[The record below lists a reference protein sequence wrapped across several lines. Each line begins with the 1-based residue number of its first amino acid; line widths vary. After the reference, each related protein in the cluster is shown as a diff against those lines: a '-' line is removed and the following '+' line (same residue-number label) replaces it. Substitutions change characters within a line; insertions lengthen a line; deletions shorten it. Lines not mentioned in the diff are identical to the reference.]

1 MSRRNELIFTI
12 FGDAAVL
19 SVVYFISWKASAIN
33 ASLTSWH
40 SLLGNL
46 IVVIFWLFLF
56 QTFDLYESR
65 HKIQII
71 SELFKLFKVFC
82 IGLLII
88 FGLAYLVNI
97 DFMKAHGFVPS
108 YLVMLPSILIWRF
121 FWRGLIGEYVKTLP
135 EKVLIFQ
142 NGDSL
147 DSYNHFNVVKK
158 IKLDK
163 VNPTI
168 SEAVLNYDNVEGII
182 IESNGSDKKNILS
195 VISRLA
201 NTKFEIFI
209 SPKLYPVIYQYFL
222 VQKIPDSPFL
232 KVIFHPL
239 SSWDQFL
246 KKVVDI
252 ILSLVTL
259 FILAPFLMLT
269 ALLIRIDSKGSIL
282 YKQRRS
288 GFRGKEFILYKFRSM
303 ISDAEKHTG
312 PVWAEKNDQRITRMG
327 RILRPL
333 RIDELPQLL
342 NVLRG
347 DMSFVGPRPE
357 RPAFVEQLREV
368 IPLYTLRLTVHPGI
382 TGLAQVQH
390 AYDVSVEHVKRKL
403 EYDLRYIN
411 NMSLRLDLKIF
422 LKTVLTV
429 IKKEGAH

>member
-1 MSRRNELIFTI
+1 MSRRNELIFTL
-12 FGDAAVL
+12 FGDAVVL
-19 SVVYFISWKASAIN
+19 SAIYFISWKASAIN

-40 SLLGNL
+40 SLLGSL
-46 IVVIFWLFLF
+46 IIVIFWLFLF

-65 HKIQII
+65 HKIQIMN
-71 SELFKLFKVFC
+71 ELFKLFKVIC

-88 FGLAYLVNI
+88 FGLAYLINI
-97 DFMKAHGFVPS
+97 DFMKAQGFVPS

-121 FWRGLIGEYVKTLP
+121 FWRGLIGEYIKALP

-147 DSYNHFNVVKK
+147 GNYNHFNVVKK
-158 IKLDK
+158 IKLDN
-163 VNPTI
+163 VNTTI
-168 SEAVLNYDNVEGII
+168 QEAVLNYDNVEGII

-201 NTKFEIFI
+201 NTKYEIFI
-209 SPKLYPVIYQYFL
+209 SPKLYPVIYHYFL

-232 KVIFHPL
+232 KIIFHPL
-239 SSWDQFL
+239 STWDQFL
-246 KKVVDI
+246 KRVVDI
-252 ILSLVTL
+252 VLSLSAL
-259 FILAPFLMLT
+259 FILAPFLMLV
-269 ALLIRIDSKGSIL
+269 ALLIRIDSKGPIF
-282 YKQRRS
+282 YEQKRS

-312 PVWAEKNDQRITRMG
+312 PVWAEKNDQRITRLG

-429 IKKEGAH
+429 LKKEGAH

>member
-1 MSRRNELIFTI
+1 MN
-12 FGDAAVL
+12 
-19 SVVYFISWKASAIN
+19 
-33 ASLTSWH
+33 
-40 SLLGNL
+40 
-46 IVVIFWLFLF
+46 
-56 QTFDLYESR
+56 
-65 HKIQII
+65 
-71 SELFKLFKVFC
+71 ELFKLFKVIC
-82 IGLLII
+82 VGILII
-88 FGLAYLVNI
+88 FGLAYLINI
-97 DFMKAHGFVPS
+97 DFMKAHGFIPS

-121 FWRGLIGEYVKTLP
+121 FWRGLIGEYIKALP

-147 DSYNHFNVVKK
+147 SNYNHFNVVKK
-158 IKLDK
+158 IKLDN
-163 VNPTI
+163 VNTTI
-168 SEAVLNYDNVEGII
+168 QEAVLNYDNVEGII

-201 NTKFEIFI
+201 NTKYEIFI
-209 SPKLYPVIYQYFL
+209 SPKLYPVIYHYFL

-232 KVIFHPL
+232 KIIFHPL

-246 KKVVDI
+246 KRVVDI
-252 ILSLVTL
+252 VLSLSAL
-259 FILAPFLMLT
+259 LILAPFLTLV
-269 ALLIRIDSKGSIL
+269 ALLIRIDSKGPIF
-282 YKQRRS
+282 YEQKRS
-288 GFRGKEFILYKFRSM
+288 GFRGKDFILYKFRSM

-312 PVWAEKNDQRITRMG
+312 PVWAEKNDQRITRLG

-429 IKKEGAH
+429 LKKEGAH

>member
-1 MSRRNELIFTI
+1 MSRRNELIFTL

-19 SVVYFISWKASAIN
+19 SAIYFISWKASAIN

-40 SLLGNL
+40 SLLGSL

-65 HKIQII
+65 HKIQIMN
-71 SELFKLFKVFC
+71 ELFKLFKVIC
-82 IGLLII
+82 IGVLII
-88 FGLAYLVNI
+88 FGLAYMINI
-97 DFMKAHGFVPS
+97 DFMKAQGFVPS

-121 FWRGLIGEYVKTLP
+121 FWRGLIGEYIKALP

-147 DSYNHFNVVKK
+147 GNYNHFNVVKK
-158 IKLDK
+158 IKLDN
-163 VNPTI
+163 VNTTI
-168 SEAVLNYDNVEGII
+168 QEAVLNYDNVEGII
-182 IESNGSDKKNILS
+182 IESNGSNKKNILS

-201 NTKFEIFI
+201 NTKYEIFI
-209 SPKLYPVIYQYFL
+209 SPKLYPVIYHYFL

-232 KVIFHPL
+232 KIIFHPL
-239 SSWDQFL
+239 SNWDQFL
-246 KKVVDI
+246 KRVVDI
-252 ILSLVTL
+252 VLSLSAL
-259 FILAPFLMLT
+259 FILAPFLMLV
-269 ALLIRIDSKGSIL
+269 ALLIRIDSKGPIF
-282 YKQRRS
+282 YEQKRS
-288 GFRGKEFILYKFRSM
+288 GFRGKDFILYKFRSM

-312 PVWAEKNDQRITRMG
+312 PVWAEKNDQRITRLG

-347 DMSFVGPRPE
+347 DMSFIGPRPE

-429 IKKEGAH
+429 LKKEGAH

>member
-1 MSRRNELIFTI
+1 MSRRNELIFTL

-19 SVVYFISWKASAIN
+19 SAIYFISWKASAIN

-40 SLLGNL
+40 SLLGSL

-65 HKIQII
+65 HKIQIMN
-71 SELFKLFKVFC
+71 ELFKLFKVIC

-88 FGLAYLVNI
+88 FGLAYLLNI
-97 DFMKAHGFVPS
+97 DFMKAQGFVPS

-121 FWRGLIGEYVKTLP
+121 LWRGLIGEYIKALP

-147 DSYNHFNVVKK
+147 GNYNHFNVVKK
-158 IKLDK
+158 IKLDN
-163 VNPTI
+163 VNTTI
-168 SEAVLNYDNVEGII
+168 QEAVLNYDNVEGVI
-182 IESNGSDKKNILS
+182 IESNGSNKKNILS

-201 NTKFEIFI
+201 NTKYEIFI
-209 SPKLYPVIYQYFL
+209 SPKLYPVIYHYFL

-232 KVIFHPL
+232 KIIFHPL
-239 SSWDQFL
+239 STWDQFL
-246 KKVVDI
+246 KRVVDI
-252 ILSLVTL
+252 VLSLSAL
-259 FILAPFLMLT
+259 FILAPFLMLV
-269 ALLIRIDSKGSIL
+269 ALLIRIDSKGPIF
-282 YKQRRS
+282 YEQKRS

-312 PVWAEKNDQRITRMG
+312 PVWAEKNDQRITRLG

-429 IKKEGAH
+429 LKKEGAH